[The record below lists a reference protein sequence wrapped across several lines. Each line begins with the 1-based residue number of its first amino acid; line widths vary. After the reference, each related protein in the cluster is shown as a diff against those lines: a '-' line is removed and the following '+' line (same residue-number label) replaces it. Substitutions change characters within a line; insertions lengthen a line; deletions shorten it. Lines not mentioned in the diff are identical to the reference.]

1 MKLRWALLACVL
13 ATSCRRPLVV
23 DTSSSAL
30 IPRDLAIERLKQVL
44 AAAETAE
51 RTQPRH
57 WLGREE
63 IKEWA
68 VDDQGLEARAP
79 GRASV
84 GFAFKDVT
92 ATRLDKVNLFYQVRV
107 FTPQQPNP
115 KKDYVRFNFQ
125 DEEAARRA
133 LELLDA
139 LWKKSR

>member
-1 MKLRWALLACVL
+1 MKTRWAILACVL
-13 ATSCRRPLVV
+13 ATSCRRPILV

-30 IPRDLAIERLKQVL
+30 IPRDLAIERLKETL
-44 AAAETAE
+44 ATAEAAEC
-51 RTQPRH
+51 TQPRNG
-57 WLGREE
+57 LRQEE

-84 GFAFKDVT
+84 GFAYKDVT

-107 FTPQQPNP
+107 FTPKQPHP
-115 KKDYVRFNFQ
+115 KKDYVHFNFQ
-125 DEEAARRA
+125 DEAAARRA

-139 LWKKSR
+139 LRNKTE